1 MKLLSKLT
9 LVNLF
14 CFTTFTV
21 AADDITN
28 QYNQQMNTNMQTLT
42 KYLQYL
48 GGYLGYDLTVSP
60 TANNQV
66 ISQQLLKMTTT
77 QLAETYIYVYSTF
90 FGAFPI
96 AVLNGVAAQILP
108 TSAPGAN
115 LVNNTLANAT
125 FKYQQYNSTS
135 SSQQGKVSVNE
146 SIDQQ
151 TFQQDPVSQ
160 SVLNILGTPD
170 STYCMSFNQD
180 SWNSNCN
187 FLYNNLVTSNVIG
200 PLPNSSQFFSY
211 DYNQQLIGQLNVNS
225 LLGTLQYSTE
235 NTNQNTGSPT
245 PNSQNP
251 GLTAQNQAQQAAN
264 FIRYAS
270 GSVAPAPL
278 PQLSAYENLYNQAN
292 PVAGSN
298 VTQIQQKNAQ
308 NTLNTYLANLRI
320 YAAQSSVG
328 VSNLYYLLSKRLP
341 QNQSGTN
348 NSLLTSQAM
357 SEFNMA
363 SWRLFNAADMT
374 QNKQWINQLNN
385 ASPATVEKE
394 IATLLAE
401 INYQMYLDRQI
412 QERILLTNSIMLI
425 QNTRSGQPSANFTNQ
440 PTSSSNSSS
449 GGSQ

>member
-14 CFTTFTV
+14 CFTAFT
-21 AADDITN
+21 ASADDITN

-60 TANNQV
+60 TANNQT
-66 ISQQLLKMTTT
+66 INNQLLSMSAI
-77 QLAETYIYVYSTF
+77 QLAQTYVWSTF
-90 FGAFPI
+90 LGAFPV
-96 AVLNGVAAQILP
+96 AALDGVTAQILP
-108 TSAPGAN
+108 ASAPGAN
-115 LVNNTLANAT
+115 IAQKLANIT
-125 FKYQQYNSTS
+125 FKYQQFNSTS
-135 SSQQGKVSVNE
+135 SSQQGKVAVSE
-146 SIDQQ
+146 LIDQQ

-170 STYCMSFNQD
+170 ATYCMSFDQS

-187 FLYNNLVTSNVIG
+187 YLYDNLVTSNVIG
-200 PLPNSSQFFSY
+200 TLPNSTQFFSY

-225 LLGTLQYSTE
+225 LLGTLQYSTDS
-235 NTNQNTGSPT
+235 NQNSTGSPT
-245 PNSQNP
+245 PNNQNP
-251 GLTAQNQAQQAAN
+251 GLTAQTQAQQAAN
-264 FIRYAS
+264 FIRYVS
-270 GSVAPAPL
+270 GAIAPAPL
-278 PQLSAYENLYNQAN
+278 PQLSAYQDLYNKAN

-298 VTQIQQKNAQ
+298 VTQIQQKQAQ
-308 NTLNTYLANLRI
+308 STLNNYLANLRI

-328 VSNLYYLLSKRLP
+328 VGNLYYLLSKRLP
-341 QNQSGTN
+341 QNQGESN
-348 NSLLTSQAM
+348 NAILTSQAM

-363 SWRLFNAADMT
+363 SWRLFNANMSA
-374 QNKQWINQLNN
+374 NKQWINQLNN

-440 PTSSSNSSS
+440 PSSLSNSSA
-449 GGSQ
+449 GSQ